1 MVQIVLQ
8 TSNICNLINYMN
20 MLYKYNYICLII
32 YAYYIIIYLIH
43 SYEK

>member
-20 MLYKYNYICLII
+20 MLYKYNYICLLHYNIFNT
-32 YAYYIIIYLIH
+32 
-43 SYEK
+43 